1 MRVLALLLL
10 SLTCTAVAVAA
21 PSRAQVATRSTSLGS
36 VLVDARGHTLYVFD
50 QDKGTTSACTGS
62 CTASWRAFLTT
73 TKPVALKGVAAAKL
87 GMVKRANGKFQVTF
101 MGHPLYFFAS
111 DSKAGDVRGASIT
124 HWAAISPNGARRHEG
139 GTKTPGPPPAP
150 TSTDPYDPGGNGY

>member
-10 SLTCTAVAVAA
+10 SLICASVAIAA
-21 PSRAQVATRSTSLGS
+21 PSRAQVTTRSTSLGS

-50 QDKGTTSACTGS
+50 RNTPITSA
-62 CTASWRAFLTT
+62 SWPAFLTT
-73 TKPVALKGVAAAKL
+73 AKPVAKGVSAAKL

-111 DSKAGDVRGASIT
+111 DTKAGDVRGASIT
-124 HWAAISPNGARRHEG
+124 HWAAISPVGLRLHQ
-139 GTKTPGPPPAP
+139 TSPP
-150 TSTDPYDPGGNGY
+150 TSTVPYDPNGNGY

>member
-1 MRVLALLLL
+1 MRVLALLVL
-10 SLTCTAVAVAA
+10 SLICASVAA
-21 PSRAQVATRSTSLGS
+21 AAPTRAQVATRSTSLGS

-50 QDKGTTSACTGS
+50 QDRGTKSACTRS
-62 CTASWRAFLTT
+62 CAASWPAFLTT

-111 DSKAGDVRGASIT
+111 DAKAGDVRGASIT
-124 HWAAISPNGARRHEG
+124 HWAAISPSGARLRAG
-139 GTKTPGPPPAP
+139 SPKTTPPP
-150 TSTDPYDPGGNGY
+150 TTTDPYDPGGNGY

>member
-21 PSRAQVATRSTSLGS
+21 PSRAQVATRSTPLGS

-50 QDKGTTSACTGS
+50 RDRGTKSACTGS
-62 CTASWRAFLTT
+62 CTASWPAFLTT

-87 GMVKRANGKFQVTF
+87 GMVKRANGRFQVTF

-111 DSKAGDVRGASIT
+111 DAKAGDVRGASIA
-124 HWAAISPNGARRHEG
+124 HWAAISPSGARLRDAG
-139 GTKTPGPPPAP
+139 SKAPPPPP
-150 TSTDPYDPGGNGY
+150 TSTGPYDPGGNGY

>member
-10 SLTCTAVAVAA
+10 SLTCASVASAA
-21 PSRAQVATRSTSLGS
+21 PSRAQVATRSTPLGS

-50 QDKGTTSACTGS
+50 QDRGTRSACSGS
-62 CTASWRAFLTT
+62 CTASWPAFLTT

-111 DSKAGDVRGASIT
+111 DAKAGDVRGASIT
-124 HWAAISPNGARRHEG
+124 HWAAMSPSGARLRG
-139 GTKTPGPPPAP
+139 GGSKTPPPPP
-150 TSTDPYDPGGNGY
+150 TTTDPYDPGGNGY

>member
-21 PSRAQVATRSTSLGS
+21 PSRAQVATRSTPLGS

-50 QDKGTTSACTGS
+50 RNTPITSA
-62 CTASWRAFLTT
+62 SWPAFLTT
-73 TKPVALKGVAAAKL
+73 AKPVALKGVPAAKL
-87 GMVKRANGKFQVTF
+87 GMVKRANGTFQVTF

-111 DSKAGDVRGASIT
+111 DTKAGDVRGASIT
-124 HWAAISPNGARRHEG
+124 HWAAMSPTGARLHKG

-150 TSTDPYDPGGNGY
+150 TDPYDPGGNGY

>member
-10 SLTCTAVAVAA
+10 SLTCAAVAVAA

-50 QDKGTTSACTGS
+50 RNTPITSASWPPFVT
-62 CTASWRAFLTT
+62 TA
-73 TKPVALKGVAAAKL
+73 KPIAKGVSAAKL
-87 GMVKRANGKFQVTF
+87 GLVKRANGTFQVTF

-111 DSKAGDVRGASIT
+111 DVKAGDVRGASIT
-124 HWAAISPNGARRHEG
+124 HWAAISPSGARLHEG
-139 GTKTPGPPPAP
+139 SSAPPP
-150 TSTDPYDPGGNGY
+150 TSTGPYDPNGNGY

>member
-10 SLTCTAVAVAA
+10 SLTCATVAVAA
-21 PSRAQVATRSTSLGS
+21 PTRAQVATRSTSLGS

-50 QDKGTTSACTGS
+50 RNTPITSA
-62 CTASWRAFLTT
+62 AWPPFLTT
-73 TKPVALKGVAAAKL
+73 SKPVAKGVSAAKL

-124 HWAAISPNGARRHEG
+124 HWAAMSPSGARLHQG
-139 GTKTPGPPPAP
+139 SSTTPPP
-150 TSTDPYDPGGNGY
+150 TTTDPYDPGGNGY

>member
-10 SLTCTAVAVAA
+10 TVTCTAAAVAA
-21 PSRAQVATRSTSLGS
+21 PSRAQVAARSTPLGS

-50 QDKGTTSACTGS
+50 RDKQVTSA
-62 CTASWRAFLTT
+62 SWPAFLTSG
-73 TKPVALKGVAAAKL
+73 KPVALKGVPAAKL
-87 GMVKRANGKFQVTF
+87 GMVKRGNGTFQVTF

-111 DSKAGDVRGASIT
+111 DQKAGDVRGASIV
-124 HWAAISPNGARRHEG
+124 HWAAMSPAGGRLHEG
-139 GTKTPGPPPAP
+139 SKTPPPPP

>member
-10 SLTCTAVAVAA
+10 SLTCASVAFAA
-21 PSRAQVATRSTSLGS
+21 PSRTQVATRSTPLGS

-50 QDKGTTSACTGS
+50 RDRGTKSACAGS
-62 CTASWRAFLTT
+62 CTASWPAFLTT

-111 DSKAGDVRGASIT
+111 DAKAGDVRGASIT
-124 HWAAISPNGARRHEG
+124 HWAAISPSGARLRDG
-139 GTKTPGPPPAP
+139 SKTSPPPP

>member
-10 SLTCTAVAVAA
+10 SLICVSVAAAA

-50 QDKGTTSACTGS
+50 QDKGTKSACTGS

-111 DSKAGDVRGASIT
+111 DAKAGDVRGASIT
-124 HWAAISPNGARRHEG
+124 HWAAMSPTGARLREG
-139 GTKTPGPPPAP
+139 SKTPPPP
-150 TSTDPYDPGGNGY
+150 TSTDPYDPGGDGY

>member
-1 MRVLALLLL
+1 MAMRVLALLLL

-50 QDKGTTSACTGS
+50 RNTPITSAS
-62 CTASWRAFLTT
+62 WPPFLATA
-73 TKPVALKGVAAAKL
+73 KPAAKGVSAAKL
-87 GMVKRANGKFQVTF
+87 GLVKRANGTLQVTF

-111 DSKAGDVRGASIT
+111 DAKAGDVRGASIT
-124 HWAAISPNGARRHEG
+124 HWAAITASGVRKHEASS
-139 GTKTPGPPPAP
+139 TTPPP
-150 TSTDPYDPGGNGY
+150 TSTGPYDPNGNGY

>member
-10 SLTCTAVAVAA
+10 SLTCATAAVAA

-62 CTASWRAFLTT
+62 CTVSWPAFLTT

-111 DSKAGDVRGASIT
+111 DGKAGDVRGASIT
-124 HWAAISPNGARRHEG
+124 HWAAMSPSGARLRAG
-139 GTKTPGPPPAP
+139 GSKTPPPP
-150 TSTDPYDPGGNGY
+150 TSTGPYDPGGNGY